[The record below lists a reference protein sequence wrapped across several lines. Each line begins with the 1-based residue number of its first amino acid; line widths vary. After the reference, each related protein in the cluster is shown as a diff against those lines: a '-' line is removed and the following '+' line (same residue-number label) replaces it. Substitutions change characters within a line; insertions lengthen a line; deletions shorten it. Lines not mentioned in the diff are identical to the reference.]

1 MTTDA
6 RGRAARLV
14 PLIPRILLRL
24 GGVVFVLW
32 AVITVTFFAVRAV
45 PGDPVL
51 AILGGPGS
59 NASAEAVAQARAE
72 NGLDQPLF
80 IQYRSQLW
88 RTATGDLGFSYAQRE
103 SVAGLIGEQLP
114 GTLALAGL
122 SLLLAWVIALAVA
135 WWSTGGGRLAWGIA
149 STLEVIAA
157 AVPHF
162 WLAAVLVL
170 VFAGMLGLPVAVSG
184 PGFGGLI
191 LPSVT
196 LALPLAGYLGQVM
209 REQMLDALESPFVL
223 AARAR
228 GEGRSGIFWRHVLR
242 HAAIPAVGLSG
253 WALGSLVSGAVV
265 VETIF
270 ARPGLGRS
278 LLDAVGARDVPYV
291 IGVLIVVAAAYM
303 LVTVIT
309 DLVEPLIDP
318 RARDR
323 AGDWAGT
330 PGIAAMPGRSGASA

>member
-1 MTTDA
+1 
-6 RGRAARLV
+6 V
-14 PLIPRILLRL
+14 PLITRILLRL

-59 NASAEAVAQARAE
+59 NASAEAVAQARAD

-80 IQYRSQLW
+80 LQYLSQLW

-103 SVAGLIGEQLP
+103 SVADLIGEQLP

-135 WWSTGGGRLAWGIA
+135 WWST
-149 STLEVIAA
+149 

-170 VFAGMLGLPVAVSG
+170 IFAGMLGLPVAVSG
-184 PGFGGLI
+184 PGFSGLI
-191 LPSVT
+191 LPSIT

-228 GEGRSGIFWRHVLR
+228 GEGRSGVFWRHVLR

-303 LVTVIT
+303 LVTVLT

-323 AGDWAGT
+323 AGSRERIGVRA
-330 PGIAAMPGRSGASA
+330 